1 MVGCFI
7 SETGGISALSPYSR
21 HQPQSL
27 QWGQCAGLF
36 FLIIKGKGGEPL
48 SWDLGKHDYFLSFF
62 VPWAINQ
69 LANPPSGAGGGD
81 GVGTTTPTTPLP
93 WLLLESVNDCSKLRQ
108 CF

>member
-1 MVGCFI
+1 MGGFI

-27 QWGQCAGLF
+27 QWGQCTGLF
-36 FLIIKGKGGEPL
+36 FLIIKGKGGELL

-69 LANPPSGAGGGD
+69 LANPPSGRGGG
-81 GVGTTTPTTPLP
+81 GGWGWNNNSNNSPSMAAVGKC
-93 WLLLESVNDCSKLRQ
+93 E
-108 CF
+108 